1 VVILDSQSLKTTE
14 RGGTR
19 GFDGH
24 KRVKGR
30 KRHLLVDTLGMVVA
44 RWVEAANVSDR
55 RVGARLLAG
64 LQSGFPWI
72 RTVMADAGY
81 KSRKLACEL
90 KRRHGWR
97 LHITKRRQRAFK
109 VVGLTW
115 IVERTFAWLARNRR
129 LSKDYELK
137 VQTSEAFIDLAAIRL
152 MLKRLGPEIK
162 LLKHPLRH
170 SEASNPETNVD
181 LRETARLFLLFGKS
195 AAMLLQPVFGED
207 PGPGQVCRGVRGP
220 ATYWAP
226 AESIRPKAVFQFP
239 EVVTS
244 SPHRGLEYLEARFG
258 FGLFRSHLL
267 DILKGCIQLP
277 LDQIQMRFVRDS
289 FVLWLLRHACIS
301 P

>member
-1 VVILDSQSLKTTE
+1 MPIEIKQRLTPTANAGENPEITDGTPRVGGHALPTCAPSLTRSFTCCEPVASGACYPALFPRPGTVYHYFRAWKDAGVLAELQRALHEQARLSRGRLPCPSVVILDSQSVKTTE
-14 RGGTR
+14 RGGAR

-44 RWVEAANVSDR
+44 RRVEAANVSDR
-55 RVGARLLAG
+55 RVGARLLGG
-64 LQSGFPWI
+64 LQSGFPSI

-81 KSRKLACEL
+81 ESRKLAREL

-152 MLKRLGPEIK
+152 MLKRL
-162 LLKHPLRH
+162 
-170 SEASNPETNVD
+170 
-181 LRETARLFLLFGKS
+181 
-195 AAMLLQPVFGED
+195 
-207 PGPGQVCRGVRGP
+207 
-220 ATYWAP
+220 AP
-226 AESIRPKAVFQFP
+226 R
-239 EVVTS
+239 
-244 SPHRGLEYLEARFG
+244 
-258 FGLFRSHLL
+258 
-267 DILKGCIQLP
+267 
-277 LDQIQMRFVRDS
+277 
-289 FVLWLLRHACIS
+289 
-301 P
+301 